1 MLMGKNERNDQK
13 GSAILNEKDAFSNR
27 REPLGRRPMS
37 PGRAL
42 CLGFLALILLGGLLL
57 TLPAASAGGESIGF
71 LKGLFTATSAVC
83 VTGLSLIEAGR
94 DLSLFGQ
101 IVLLCLIQV
110 GGLGFMAFATLGMVL
125 IGRRISLHSRI
136 LLSESMNQNG
146 LSGMVRLSLWFFAMA
161 LAIELTGAALL
172 AVRLVPRYGTA
183 RGLWLSLFTA
193 VSAFCNAGFDL
204 FGNGSSLLAFRQE
217 PLVLWTVI
225 GLIQLGGMGFAV
237 MLELLRHRKSLGRL
251 SLHTK
256 LVLAVNGILLLGGSL
271 AVFLLEGQ
279 NPATLGREGMTLWDK
294 VTGSV
299 FQAVTCRT
307 AGFAAVSQDAMND
320 STKLLSCLMMFVGAS
335 PASTGGGIKTT
346 TFGVFCLLVYNVLRG
361 RSRIVVFRR
370 TVNQSTVNRAVVLTT
385 LALLLIVLAH
395 IVLSVLLPASDTV
408 NSSNLL
414 YEVISAL
421 ATVGLTVGV
430 TGELTGAGKLVMC
443 IVMFTGRVGL
453 MTIAFG
459 LTRRHCKGRNSLSY
473 PEGRIMI
480 G

>member
-1 MLMGKNERNDQK
+1 MGKNERNDQK
-13 GSAILNEKDAFSNR
+13 GSAILNKKDAFSNR

-172 AVRLVPRYGTA
+172 ALRLVPRYGTA

-279 NPATLGREGMTLWDK
+279 NPATLGREGMTLLDK

-307 AGFAAVSQDAMND
+307 AGFAAVSQDAMNE
-320 STKLLSCLMMFVGAS
+320 STKLLSGLMMFVGAS

-346 TFGVFCLLVYNVLRG
+346 TL
-361 RSRIVVFRR
+361 
-370 TVNQSTVNRAVVLTT
+370 A
-385 LALLLIVLAH
+385 ALLLLVHSVVRGRDRITAFGKEIPQETGRRAVALTVIAGFFVLA
-395 IVLSVLLPASDTV
+395 VTCALSILERRHGVSLTNLVFETVSAVSTTGLSAAGTGTLRRSSQILLMP
-408 NSSNLL
+408 LMYL
-414 YEVISAL
+414 
-421 ATVGLTVGV
+421 
-430 TGELTGAGKLVMC
+430 
-443 IVMFTGRVGL
+443 GRVGP
-453 MTIAFG
+453 
-459 LTRRHCKGRNSLSY
+459 LTLATALIRRERDGARNRVHF
-473 PEGRIMI
+473 PEEKIMI

>member
-1 MLMGKNERNDQK
+1 M
-13 GSAILNEKDAFSNR
+13 NEKDAFSNR

-279 NPATLGREGMTLWDK
+279 NPATLGREGMTLLDK

-346 TFGVFCLLVYNVLRG
+346 TL
-361 RSRIVVFRR
+361 
-370 TVNQSTVNRAVVLTT
+370 A
-385 LALLLIVLAH
+385 ALLLLVHSVVRGRDRITAFGKEIPQETGCRAVALTFIATSFVLA
-395 IVLSVLLPASDTV
+395 VTCALSILERQHGVSLTNLVFETVSAVSTTGLSAAGTGTLRRSSQILLMP
-408 NSSNLL
+408 LMYL
-414 YEVISAL
+414 
-421 ATVGLTVGV
+421 
-430 TGELTGAGKLVMC
+430 
-443 IVMFTGRVGL
+443 GRVGP
-453 MTIAFG
+453 
-459 LTRRHCKGRNSLSY
+459 LTLATALIRRERDGARNRVHF
-473 PEGRIMI
+473 PEEKIMI

>member
-1 MLMGKNERNDQK
+1 MIRNDQK

-57 TLPAASAGGESIGF
+57 TLPVASAGGESIGF

-346 TFGVFCLLVYNVLRG
+346 TL
-361 RSRIVVFRR
+361 
-370 TVNQSTVNRAVVLTT
+370 A
-385 LALLLIVLAH
+385 ALLLLVHSVVRGRDRITAFGKEIPQETGRRAVALTVIAGTFVLA
-395 IVLSVLLPASDTV
+395 VTCALSILERRHGVSLLNLAYETV
-408 NSSNLL
+408 SAVSTTGLSAAGTGTLRRSSQILL
-414 YEVISAL
+414 MPLMYL
-421 ATVGLTVGV
+421 
-430 TGELTGAGKLVMC
+430 
-443 IVMFTGRVGL
+443 GRVGP
-453 MTIAFG
+453 
-459 LTRRHCKGRNSLSY
+459 LTLATALIRRERDSARNRVHF
-473 PEGRIMI
+473 PEEKIMI

>member
-1 MLMGKNERNDQK
+1 MGKNERNDQK

-94 DLSLFGQ
+94 DLNLFGQ

-161 LAIELTGAALL
+161 LVIELSGAALL
-172 AVRLVPRYGTA
+172 AVRLIPRYGTG

-204 FGNGSSLLAFRQE
+204 FGSGNSLLAFRQE
-217 PLVLWTVI
+217 PLVLWTLI

-237 MLELLRHRKSLGRL
+237 MLELLRHRKSLGRM

-256 LVLAVNGILLLGGSL
+256 LVLAVNGALLAGGSL

-320 STKLLSCLMMFVGAS
+320 STKLLSCLMMFIGAS
-335 PASTGGGIKTT
+335 PASTGGGVKTT
-346 TFGVFCLLVYNVLRG
+346 TL
-361 RSRIVVFRR
+361 
-370 TVNQSTVNRAVVLTT
+370 A
-385 LALLLIVLAH
+385 ALLLLVHSVVRGRDRITAFGKEISQETGRRAVALTVIATSFVLA
-395 IVLSVLLPASDTV
+395 VTCALSILERRHGISLLNLAYETV
-408 NSSNLL
+408 SAVSTTGLSAAGTGTLRRSSQILL
-414 YEVISAL
+414 MPLMYL
-421 ATVGLTVGV
+421 
-430 TGELTGAGKLVMC
+430 
-443 IVMFTGRVGL
+443 GRVGP
-453 MTIAFG
+453 
-459 LTRRHCKGRNSLSY
+459 LTLATALIRREKDGARNRVHF
-473 PEGRIMI
+473 PEEKIMI

>member
-1 MLMGKNERNDQK
+1 MGKNERNDQK

-172 AVRLVPRYGTA
+172 ALRLVPRYGTA

-307 AGFAAVSQDAMND
+307 AGFTAVSQDAMND

-346 TFGVFCLLVYNVLRG
+346 TL
-361 RSRIVVFRR
+361 
-370 TVNQSTVNRAVVLTT
+370 A
-385 LALLLIVLAH
+385 ALLLLVHSVVRGRDRITAFGKEIPQETGRRAVALTFIATSFVLA
-395 IVLSVLLPASDTV
+395 VTCALSILERRHGVSLTNLVFETVSAVSTTGLSAAGTGTLRRSSQILLMP
-408 NSSNLL
+408 LMYL
-414 YEVISAL
+414 
-421 ATVGLTVGV
+421 
-430 TGELTGAGKLVMC
+430 
-443 IVMFTGRVGL
+443 GRVGP
-453 MTIAFG
+453 
-459 LTRRHCKGRNSLSY
+459 LTLATALIRRERDSARNRVHF
-473 PEGRIMI
+473 PEEKIMI

>member
-279 NPATLGREGMTLWDK
+279 NPATLGREGMTLLDK

-346 TFGVFCLLVYNVLRG
+346 TL
-361 RSRIVVFRR
+361 
-370 TVNQSTVNRAVVLTT
+370 A
-385 LALLLIVLAH
+385 ALLLLVHSVVRGRDRITAFGKEIPQETGCRAVALTFIATSFVLA
-395 IVLSVLLPASDTV
+395 VTCALSILERRHGVSLTNLVFETVSAVSTTGLSAAGTGTLRRSSQILLMP
-408 NSSNLL
+408 LMYL
-414 YEVISAL
+414 
-421 ATVGLTVGV
+421 
-430 TGELTGAGKLVMC
+430 
-443 IVMFTGRVGL
+443 GRVGP
-453 MTIAFG
+453 
-459 LTRRHCKGRNSLSY
+459 LTLATALIRRERDGARNRVHF
-473 PEGRIMI
+473 PEEKIMI